1 MLSYRKAMPLVKEI
15 CRKYKVPYV
24 QENVLVRLSKTV
36 NIMVGHSSMRT
47 FPNQFLH
54 GVAVDCSS
62 SSSKR
67 NSGSSTKKLD

>member
-1 MLSYRKAMPLVKEI
+1 MPLVKDI

-24 QENVLVRLSKTV
+24 QENVLVRLYKTV
-36 NIMVGHSSMRT
+36 NIMVGHSSMRI

-54 GVAVDCSS
+54 AVAADCCSS
-62 SSSKR
+62 GSKS